1 MTTASPLGVQL
12 YSVRDSI
19 GPDDLPETLRRLA
32 DLGFTHV
39 EPYDI
44 LSDAD
49 GLAEAIATAGLQV
62 TSAHAKITELD
73 PEAVLDAASRLG
85 LSTVIVPMVP
95 PASIADRAG
104 VEALAGAINALV
116 PEAATRGIR
125 LGYHNHDFEF
135 SQKVDGRPV
144 WELLVDQLDPSV
156 VLELDTYW
164 ASVGGA
170 DVFDL
175 LTRYSERI
183 RYLHVRNQPEQDA
196 LRPVL
201 GVSVTGRQGE
211 ILQRAKGFLEMPVVE
226 VVVHEGDV
234 FPLLAQNAA
243 FFAAEVPA

>member
-1 MTTASPLGVQL
+1 MSTASPLGVQL

-19 GPDDLPETLRRLA
+19 GADELPQTLERLT

-44 LSDAD
+44 LSDTEALAD
-49 GLAEAIATAGLQV
+49 AIQNAGLQA

-73 PEAVLDAASRLG
+73 SDAVLDAAERLG

-95 PASIADRAG
+95 PASIADRSG
-104 VEALAGAINALV
+104 VSALAGAINALV
-116 PEAATRGIR
+116 PTVAARGIR

-135 SQKVDGRPV
+135 SQKVEGRAV
-144 WELLVDQLDPSV
+144 WEILVELLDPSV

-175 LTRYSERI
+175 LSRHADRI

-196 LRPVL
+196 LRPIL
-201 GVSVTGRQGE
+201 GVPVTGRQGE
-211 ILQRAKGFLEMPVVE
+211 ILQLARGFLEMPVVE

-234 FPLLAQNAA
+234 FPLLAQNAD
-243 FFAAEVPA
+243 FFAAEVLA

>member
-1 MTTASPLGVQL
+1 MTTAPPLGVQL

-19 GPDDLPETLRRLA
+19 GPDDLAATLRRLA

-44 LSDAD
+44 LSDTDALAD
-49 GLAEAIATAGLQV
+49 AISAAGLRA
-62 TSAHAKITELD
+62 TTAHAKITELPVD
-73 PEAVLDAASRLG
+73 RVLDAAERLG
-85 LSTVIVPMVP
+85 LSTVIIPMVP
-95 PASIADRAG
+95 KETMADRAG
-104 VEALAGAINALV
+104 ITALADAINAVV
-116 PEAATRGIR
+116 PRAAARGIR

-135 SQKVDGRPV
+135 SQRVDGRAA
-144 WELLVDQLDPSV
+144 WELLVDLLHPSV

-170 DVFDL
+170 DVFEL
-175 LTRYSERI
+175 LPRHADRV

-196 LRPVL
+196 LRPIL
-201 GVSVTGRQGE
+201 GVPVTGRQGE
-211 ILQRAKGFLEMPVVE
+211 ILRLARGFLEMPVVE

-234 FPLLAQNAA
+234 FPLLAQNAS